1 MNAEQKRL
9 LAAPFDRRKS
19 PAHDQEDL
27 LGGVLDVG
35 RMDPETTEQTPEPGK
50 VRVSDRREAGL
61 SCGIQSHG
69 PLGML
74 KGALEARG
82 DHHSS

>member
-1 MNAEQKRL
+1 M
-9 LAAPFDRRKS
+9 
-19 PAHDQEDL
+19 
-27 LGGVLDVG
+27 LDVVG
-35 RMDPETTEQTPEPGK
+35 VGTNSVDEVLQLPIAVSAVMPGGK